1 MNGMVK
7 GVCGLAVVGLTVGA
21 SGLSFMPTNLSDVSG
36 EFVQETPVKGVVYG
50 GIGIGTA
57 TIKKV
62 GTFPVV
68 IE

>member
-7 GVCGLAVVGLTVGA
+7 GVCGLAVVA
-21 SGLSFMPTNLSDVSG
+21 SF
-36 EFVQETPVKGVVYG
+36 KGVVYG

-57 TIKKV
+57 TVKKV